1 MRTLTEIRKTPNSM
15 ILLMFF
21 LEEELGLARVRV
33 SECWRMREVKSV
45 RKRLFLL
52 MHRGQGGLV
61 KVGGGWVDIKQ

>member
-1 MRTLTEIRKTPNSM
+1 
-15 ILLMFF
+15 MFF